1 MTNLDIKRLADVALD
16 TPQKT
21 SLFVERQFPA
31 IYRTDGRELVELV
44 KAYYRFLEGETN
56 QSIYNIRKIHSY
68 RDIDKTLESM
78 LIFFKNKFLD
88 GIFFDDDTRFVIKHI
103 LDLYRRK
110 GSKEGIELFF
120 RLFFEDEVDIYYPSF
135 DMFKPS
141 QSSWKEGRYIQL
153 NAITEISK
161 FNDITNRKI
170 YGSISAAEAYVD
182 NVFFINIRS
191 SIIPIVFIS
200 GVKGQFQ
207 DFDAVFSTEPS
218 FVEYGSVYGSLNN
231 VNVEQNDIG
240 QFTSNNRVG
249 DRVEILSENSGVG
262 AKGRISEVS
271 QNFSGEII
279 FTIDDGGFGYTSSS
293 YESGN
298 TESNVFISEQLI
310 FLNNQNRD
318 FAVEEIIRQTN
329 SAGIDVYGFI
339 VGQKVDSVGV
349 ILDRSFP
356 NSESTDYLF
365 ESGYPIQT
373 IFRDS
378 NITKD
383 VLFVTEFNDSSSFEV
398 DQLSNLETVTI
409 VTDIIE
415 DFAAVSLGSGNF
427 NDSSLTPFS
436 GASVVNITTPLNV
449 AFAPREFEVG
459 TISSLKNINPGSD
472 YQGDVFVLV
481 KENLFA
487 RFNLRNQVIAVVP
500 ANVNFFI
507 GDTVTQQRNITTF
520 EGEAI
525 TVTVR
530 GRVIAVNGNNIT
542 VKSLTFN
549 QFISKK
555 IEFIEGTPTIV
566 SVPIFKEGIAIPV
579 TINAISKDFIRL
591 PASLNAEIRGD
602 VSLAVGKIKSI
613 DVTDAGFGYTKN
625 ERINILNLDKRERII
640 TQLEASSSNTE
651 IQLLESLL
659 QNIDESGDAF
669 GVSDVKNQG
678 RTEGR
683 WVTFESH
690 TNQEKVIQDSIFYQD
705 YSYEI
710 STSVPETVFSDT
722 YINVVHPA
730 GLKFFTK
737 FSKTDVINTYNSVTH
752 SLDDDFD
759 STVDAATYLETANN
773 GFIYLISEDQ

>member
-1 MTNLDIKRLADVALD
+1 MTNLDVKRLADVALD
-16 TPQKT
+16 GPQKT

-31 IYRTDGRELVELV
+31 IYREDGRELVELV
-44 KAYYRFLEGETN
+44 KAYYRFLESETN
-56 QSIYNIRKIHSY
+56 QSIYNIRKIYAY

-78 LIFFKNKFLD
+78 IIFFKNKFLN
-88 GIFFDDDTRFVIKHI
+88 GLFFDEDTRFILKHI

-120 RLFFEDEVDIYYPSF
+120 RLFFEDEIDIYYPSF

-153 NAITEISK
+153 NAISDISK

-207 DFDAVFSTEPS
+207 DFDAVFSTDPS
-218 FVEYGSVYGSLNN
+218 FIEYGSVYGSLNA
-231 VNVEQNDIG
+231 VSVEQNDIG
-240 QFTSNNRVG
+240 QFTSNNRIG
-249 DRVEILSENSGVG
+249 DRIEILSENSGIG
-262 AKGRISEVS
+262 AKGRVS
-271 QNFSGEII
+271 DINQNFSGEII
-279 FTIDDGGFGYTSSS
+279 FTIEDGGFGYTSSS

-298 TESNVFISEQLI
+298 TESTVFISEQLI
-310 FLNNQNRD
+310 FLNNQNRE
-318 FAVEEIIRQTN
+318 FEIEEIVRQTN
-329 SAGIDVYGFI
+329 SAGLDVYGI
-339 VGQKVDSVGV
+339 VIGQKVDSIGV

-356 NSESTDYLF
+356 ESSNTAYVF

-373 IFRDS
+373 IFRTN

-383 VLFVTEFNDSSSFEV
+383 VLFVTEFNDTASFEI

-415 DFAAVSLGSGNF
+415 DFVDVSLGSGNF

-436 GASVVNITTPLNV
+436 GASVVNLATPLNV
-449 AFAPREFEVG
+449 AFAPREFDVG
-459 TISSLKNINPGSD
+459 SIQSLKNIDPGFD

-487 RFNLRNQVIAVVP
+487 RFNLRNQIIGINP
-500 ANVNFFI
+500 SNVNFFV
-507 GDTVTQQRNITTF
+507 GDIVTQQRDITTF
-520 EGEAI
+520 EGD
-525 TVTVR
+525 TVTVTIK
-530 GRVIAVNGNNIT
+530 GKVIAVNGNNIT
-542 VKSLTFN
+542 VKALTFN
-549 QFISKK
+549 QFISTK
-555 IEFIEGTPTIV
+555 IEMIDDMPTIV
-566 SVPIFKEGIAIPV
+566 SVPIFKQGIAIPV
-579 TINAISKDFIRL
+579 SINAISKDFTRL
-591 PASLNAEIRGD
+591 PAALNAEIRGD
-602 VSLAVGKIKSI
+602 VSLAVGKIKSVEVS
-613 DVTDAGFGYTKN
+613 DSGFGYTKN
-625 ERINILNLDKRERII
+625 ERVTILNVDKRERIVAQI
-640 TQLEASSSNTE
+640 EASTSNTE
-651 IQLLESLL
+651 IQELESLL
-659 QNIDESGDAF
+659 QRIDDFGDAF
-669 GVSDVKNQG
+669 GIADVKNQG
-678 RTEGR
+678 KTEGK

-690 TNQEKVIQDSIFYQD
+690 TNQEKVIQDSLFYQD

-710 STSVPETVFSDT
+710 STSVPESVFNDT

-737 FSKTDVINTYNSVTH
+737 FSKTDVINTPNAVTH
-752 SLDDDFD
+752 TFDDNFG
-759 STVDAATYLETANN
+759 STIDTETYLETANN
-773 GFIYLISEDQ
+773 GFVYLISEDQ